1 MGEALKP
8 LCQEPCVSLGWKMEG
23 FSREL
28 ELMWLLLVA
37 LSTHTEVI
45 ILSAPLQ
52 VNVMPYASRVIL
64 LENLTR
70 FWPIIQI
77 RIKRCQQVG
86 CEDCCRSLRPQPEDK
101 T

>member
-1 MGEALKP
+1 
-8 LCQEPCVSLGWKMEG
+8 
-23 FSREL
+23 
-28 ELMWLLLVA
+28 MWLFLAVSSTHMEVTA
-37 LSTHTEVI
+37 LSATH
-45 ILSAPLQ
+45 Q

-86 CEDCCRSLRPQPEDK
+86 LGCGEWLPGTDL
-101 T
+101 